1 MKKHEKDLQE
11 QKKKVEDFSKEL
23 KEFSDEELDQV
34 AGGIT
39 VGVTCPDG
47 CLFNS
52 ILHRCICLGG

>member
-34 AGGIT
+34 AGGILT
-39 VGVTCPDG
+39 ISCSMNCIYDKLHNKCD
-47 CLFNS
+47 CL
-52 ILHRCICLGG
+52 